1 VSASVF
7 RRLQDLLGTHAVGA
21 DAAGIPRAV
30 PDGAEGAAQVLA
42 LAHAEGWR
50 VRLEGRATW
59 MPADAPAD
67 LALATGGLDR
77 VLALDGE
84 QAIARVEAGV
94 SLEELRRAAGDH
106 GLWLPLD
113 PPGRPERTVGSLVA
127 TATAGPLRAAGGVR
141 DLVAGLA
148 LLGGDG
154 RLVAAPA
161 GGDGP
166 RELPRLACGSFG
178 AAGLLTWVELR
189 LRPVPRADRTFVAR
203 EGRDRL
209 TEAARGLADHRVEAA
224 AAELLSPAWA
234 ADPDWTL
241 AIRLV
246 GEADP
251 VHDQARRLR
260 AATELDWDELPAE
273 RCGAFWALVARAP
286 LAEPVTLRLGVL
298 PDGIDE
304 TLDLVADQL
313 NEGLV
318 SAATLSGGLRW
329 AGDASA
335 ERLRAVRAR
344 AVTREL
350 PLTLERGPW
359 ELRQAIGH
367 AGAYREGG
375 ASPLSRLRDE
385 FDAGRTFVVAEAT

>member
-1 VSASVF
+1 MSTSVF
-7 RRLQDLLGTHAVGA
+7 HRLQDLLGSHAVGT
-21 DAAGIPRAV
+21 DAAGVPRAV
-30 PDGAEGAAQVLA
+30 PDGVERASQVLA

-59 MPADAPAD
+59 MPPDAPAD
-67 LALATGGLDR
+67 LALATRGLDR

-84 QAIARVEAGV
+84 QGIARVESGV

-113 PPGRPERTVGSLVA
+113 PPGRPERTVGSLVV
-127 TATAGPLRAAGGVR
+127 TATAGPLRDAGGVR
-141 DLVAGLA
+141 DLVAGVA
-148 LLGGDG
+148 LIGGDG

-161 GGDGP
+161 GGEGP

-178 AAGLLTWVELR
+178 AAGLVAWVELR
-189 LRPVPRADRTFVAR
+189 LRPVPRADRTFVTR
-203 EGRDRL
+203 QGRDRL
-209 TEAARGLADHRVEAA
+209 TEATRALADHRVGAA

-234 ADPDWTL
+234 AGPDWSL
-241 AIRLV
+241 AVRLV
-246 GEADP
+246 GEVVT
-251 VHDQARRLR
+251 VHDQALLLR
-260 AATELDWDELPAE
+260 GATELDWEELPAE

-286 LAEPVTLRLGVL
+286 LGEPVTLRLGVL
-298 PDGIDE
+298 PEGLDE

-313 NEGLV
+313 NEGFV
-318 SAATLSGGLRW
+318 SAATLAGGLRW
-329 AGDASA
+329 AGNASA

-375 ASPLSRLRDE
+375 APPLSRLRDE